1 MIGRS
6 INDLY
11 TRCTTC
17 LIIYRHNIY
26 RHLFVPLYY
35 TAILEMKRITK
46 YYPGGI
52 FGPQICGL
60 GPNPPGLRGGRRF
73 LRRNAKPARRIP
85 VGKAISKTSN
95 KASNSANGRPFSQFP
110 L

>member
-1 MIGRS
+1 MLTVGHVVYDMKYFRKLIGLVMIGRS
-6 INDLY
+6 INDSY

-46 YYPGGI
+46 YYNLMGPKMGWQLLLGG
-52 FGPQICGL
+52 GWG
-60 GPNPPGLRGGRRF
+60 GGVAGVAGNPCC
-73 LRRNAKPARRIP
+73 
-85 VGKAISKTSN
+85 
-95 KASNSANGRPFSQFP
+95 
-110 L
+110 